1 MYTVD
6 SLFQEAHPW
15 ILEFHF
21 YFWDTCKL
29 NENMT
34 KIRPSRFVFSRFD
47 AKRLNRGI
55 GYLRTV
61 RNLPYFRGIYVG
73 IQRHDLCKKRV
84 KWVMCVLNRL
94 NEMSSTQMVGARI
107 FLNNVLLGVM
117 NHELRY
123 YYISRCYI
131 RNITKTTLFCII
143 YK

>member
-21 YFWDTCKL
+21 YFWDKCKL

-94 NEMSSTQMVGARI
+94 NERSSTQMVGARI
-107 FLNNVLLGVM
+107 FLNLIIMFYWALWIM
-117 NHELRY
+117 NY
-123 YYISRCYI
+123 V
-131 RNITKTTLFCII
+131 II
-143 YK
+143 IFRVAT

>member
-21 YFWDTCKL
+21 YFWDKCKL
-29 NENMT
+29 NESMT

-107 FLNNVLLGVM
+107 FFCFIGRYESWITLLLYFALLHKKH
-117 NHELRY
+117 NKNYTFLY
-123 YYISRCYI
+123 
-131 RNITKTTLFCII
+131 NI
-143 YK
+143 